1 MYSDIAGTHY
11 AWMQYAGHTFTNPSG
26 NIGMTTIIGSPVSTN
41 LYSTVAT
48 LKTRLGITDTTDDT
62 TLGLVLT
69 GVCRAIDTHCGQSF
83 CRDAVAT
90 TRYYTCL
97 WDDDTLFIDPIVSV
111 TSLATDTA
119 YDRTYATVWAV
130 TDYDLMPYNAAAN
143 DHPYTWIETAPN
155 GNYDFLSLARRQDH
169 RHFRL
174 AGRASG
180 CGRGGAVVERTYLQA
195 QGRAVR
201 DRVIS

>member
-1 MYSDIAGTHY
+1 M
-11 AWMQYAGHTFTNPSG
+11 
-26 NIGMTTIIGSPVSTN
+26 
-41 LYSTVAT
+41 AT
-48 LKTRLGITDTTDDT
+48 LKTRLGISDTTDDT

-83 CRDAVAT
+83 WRDAVAT

-155 GNYDFLSLARRQDH
+155 GNYDFITLSRGVKITGIFGWPAVPAAVAEAALLWSERIYKRKDAP
-169 RHFRL
+169 FGIASFPEAGEMRL
-174 AGRASG
+174 LKEMDPDVLTLLSPYVKL
-180 CGRGGAVVERTYLQA
+180 RG
-195 QGRAVR
+195 
-201 DRVIS
+201 I